1 MKPMFLELKKFV
13 SESCEVVVKKA
24 KELKKIDS
32 FYWIPMGVATAAF
45 LSLTAC
51 TQSAPQAP
59 KAVNEAAAK
68 QLAADPAKA
77 KEASAYY
84 ARLGELLMMPEG
96 AQYADQMFQKA
107 LKLDPTNSK
116 AHFYEAFLSPAMT
129 FKGFLPMVERLA
141 ASPQDQ
147 EGLENFRLSVQ
158 KLNMPEVYNF
168 VNVLPAGEQPF
179 TEYYDVERFSR
190 EKLLPAIVA
199 SIAHLQQIDTSQPLQ
214 LNFTPER
221 AQIDPVRHVYTWYED
236 NSNCSNDPVN
246 GWSCTDYNYNGKYAD
261 PKLPNQYF
269 VDQYDLKIIESSL
282 MAIADSI
289 RVGTAYSYKDIEVM
303 ARRLRALSDIREQAG
318 VQLSSQ
324 DVVGVVK
331 QFNNL
336 FVLESD
342 QQLSAIPES
351 TGQAL
356 RNMLDLANMQDQ
368 LCNSTARSA
377 LNSLIY
383 PICLSANVAS
393 SLKMGLD
400 LLAGPASV
408 NLGNDVNGNSVN
420 ITADLSLVLKNPPK
434 DLKALLP
441 TAFDS
446 SGNPINYPDPTFG
459 GLFPNGDLIAKLG
472 QMGNVN
478 NAINQAISGLQG
490 NLDQTKGHL

>member
-1 MKPMFLELKKFV
+1 
-13 SESCEVVVKKA
+13 
-24 KELKKIDS
+24 
-32 FYWIPMGVATAAF
+32 
-45 LSLTAC
+45 
-51 TQSAPQAP
+51 
-59 KAVNEAAAK
+59 
-68 QLAADPAKA
+68 
-77 KEASAYY
+77 
-84 ARLGELLMMPEG
+84 
-96 AQYADQMFQKA
+96 
-107 LKLDPTNSK
+107 
-116 AHFYEAFLSPAMT
+116 
-129 FKGFLPMVERLA
+129 
-141 ASPQDQ
+141 
-147 EGLENFRLSVQ
+147 
-158 KLNMPEVYNF
+158 
-168 VNVLPAGEQPF
+168 
-179 TEYYDVERFSR
+179 
-190 EKLLPAIVA
+190 
-199 SIAHLQQIDTSQPLQ
+199 
-214 LNFTPER
+214 
-221 AQIDPVRHVYTWYED
+221 
-236 NSNCSNDPVN
+236 
-246 GWSCTDYNYNGKYAD
+246 
-261 PKLPNQYF
+261 LPNQYF